1 MNNSTLEKTDDSYF
15 NRVWQVVKE
24 IGETERHFNSLESQ
38 YRLLSS
44 TWLLSSFVGMG
55 FILKTEAV
63 FPVDKWWLI
72 FAVCIVSGI
81 GIFMLWRIDLLVYHK
96 LLHSAFM
103 VGTTLEAEHK
113 FLPDVRSRM
122 LASQGGSDVTK
133 TVVMFYSV
141 CITLLLSIALFIV
154 IYKSSVFGIFFMG
167 LIAISGIVAIIMLNY
182 YMVKRCRR
190 ELGKKTTAPNFE
202 YKFLPENYSHLAPDG
217 SEIRALAG
225 NGHCAHCILPPGKI
239 SRAVKHKTIDEIWY
253 VVSGEGEF
261 WGEAANP
268 PIQKLCPGASLII
281 PRQTAFQFRNI
292 SNEPLCILLFSAT
305 PWPGENEA
313 MPATGNWSYK

>member
-1 MNNSTLEKTDDSYF
+1 MNNANLEKIDDSYF

-24 IGETERHFNSLESQ
+24 IGETERHFNGLESQ

-44 TWLLSSFVGMG
+44 TWLLSAFVGMG

-72 FAVCIVSGI
+72 LAVCIVSSI

-103 VGTTLEAEHK
+103 VGTSLESEHK

-122 LASQGGSDVTK
+122 LASQGGADVTK
-133 TVVMFYSV
+133 TVVLFYSV
-141 CITLLLSIALFIV
+141 CISLLLSVALFTV
-154 IYKSSVFGIFFMG
+154 IYKSIVFGIFYVS
-167 LIAISGIVAIIMLNY
+167 LIAIGGVVAIIMLNY
-182 YMVKRCRR
+182 YMVKRCRKNL
-190 ELGKKTTAPNFE
+190 EEIGKIPNFE

-217 SEIRALAG
+217 SEIRSLAG
-225 NGHCAHCILPPGKI
+225 NGLCAHCMLPPGKV
-239 SRAVKHKTIDEIWY
+239 SRAVRHKTINEIWY
-253 VVSGEGEF
+253 VISGEGEF
-261 WGEAANP
+261 WNEAANP
-268 PIQKLCPGASLII
+268 PVQKLRPGASLMI
-281 PRQTAFQFRNI
+281 PRQTAFQFRNN

-305 PWPGENEA
+305 PWPGESEA
-313 MPATGNWSYK
+313 MPAKGNWD